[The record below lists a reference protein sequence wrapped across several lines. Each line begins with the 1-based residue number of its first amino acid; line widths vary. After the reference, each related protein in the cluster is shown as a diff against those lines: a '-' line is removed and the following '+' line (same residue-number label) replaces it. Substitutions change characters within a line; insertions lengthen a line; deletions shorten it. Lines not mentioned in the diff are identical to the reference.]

1 VGSTVAR
8 SGLRRASQRR
18 VVSGHQARKRFGQ
31 HFLVDQGI
39 LRQIADECAKPS
51 ANAPKL
57 VIEIGPGQGALTAPL
72 LSRLGALTAIEID
85 RDLALKLEQR
95 YSSQGLT
102 LVQADVLSVDFSQ
115 FSAPYAVV
123 GNLPYNI
130 SSPLL
135 IRLIE
140 HATQVSYQVFMLQK
154 EVVMRMV
161 ASPGTA
167 QYSRL
172 SVMLQA
178 YYTMQ
183 WRLDVPPQ
191 AFDPPPR
198 VDSAV
203 VRMTPLADCQ
213 VKSRIVL
220 ERVLA
225 QAFSQRRKMIRSYFL
240 PWLADQ
246 GLNDS
251 GLEPTAR
258 AEQIDVPTW
267 ITLANRLAV

>member
-1 VGSTVAR
+1 
-8 SGLRRASQRR
+8 
-18 VVSGHQARKRFGQ
+18 VSGHQARKRFGQ

-39 LRQIADECAKPS
+39 LRQIADECVSGATT
-51 ANAPKL
+51 APAQTATT
-57 VIEIGPGQGALTAPL
+57 VIEIGPGQGALTAQL
-72 LSRLGALTAIEID
+72 LTRLGSLTAIEID
-85 RDLALKLEQR
+85 RDLSANLEKRFANRDLK
-95 YSSQGLT
+95 

-115 FSAPYAVV
+115 FAAPYAVV

-140 HATQVSYQVFMLQK
+140 HTKQISYQVFMLQK

-161 ASPGTA
+161 ARPSTA

-178 YYTMQ
+178 YYSMQ
-183 WRLDVPPQ
+183 WRLDVPPE

-203 VRMTPLADCQ
+203 VRMTPLVDCQ
-213 VKSRIVL
+213 VKSRVVL
-220 ERVLA
+220 EQVLA

-240 PWLADQ
+240 PWLASR
-246 GLNDS
+246 GLNDTE
-251 GLEPTAR
+251 LDPTAR

-267 ITLANRLAV
+267 IALANRMAI